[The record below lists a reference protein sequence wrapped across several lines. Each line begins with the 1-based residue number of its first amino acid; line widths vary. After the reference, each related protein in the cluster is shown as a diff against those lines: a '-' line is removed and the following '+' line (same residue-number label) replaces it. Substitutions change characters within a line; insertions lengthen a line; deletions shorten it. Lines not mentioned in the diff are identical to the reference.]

1 MPPSAKVNAPSS
13 PARSTLN
20 AATEGRFIAPRWKAW
35 IFDRRHYTRLT
46 SSKNLIPEIDGLRFI
61 AIAAVF
67 LCHLPTT
74 LLKHGDA
81 VYQSSHLE
89 TEVFRWMT
97 FGGFGV
103 QLFFMI
109 SGFILALPFA
119 RWHLG

>member
-1 MPPSAKVNAPSS
+1 MPPSGKVHTPSS
-13 PARSTLN
+13 PGCRTQNPRTGTLQMVLQ
-20 AATEGRFIAPRWKAW
+20 WKAW

-74 LLKHGDA
+74 LLKHREALDQG
-81 VYQSSHLE
+81 SHLE

-109 SGFILALPFA
+109 SGFIL
-119 RWHLG
+119 